1 MKIVINKCYGG
12 FGLSDIALALY
23 NELASSNIQYAFDIA
38 RNDPIL
44 VQVVETLGIE
54 ANGRFAKLHIV
65 DIPDDVQWQ
74 IDEYDGMESVEEVH
88 RSWY

>member
-12 FGLSDIALALY
+12 FGLSDKALALY
-23 NELASSNIQYAFDIA
+23 NELASSNIQYTFDIA

-88 RSWY
+88 RSWS

>member
-12 FGLSDIALALY
+12 FGLSDKALALY
-23 NELASSNIQYAFDIA
+23 NELASSNIQHTFDIA

-44 VQVVETLGIE
+44 IQVVETLGTE